1 MIVYKPGEDLD
12 VVLVGVQLLQVL
24 EAGYRLRQVCEAVAG
39 DDEGLQLDLGSVEQ
53 SHYGSRHFIPQKEV
67 QIWAQ
72 IRRTVISPW
81 KTHFQDVYEN

>member
-53 SHYGSRHFIPQKEV
+53 SHSVSRHFILLIGARMWRDVNFSLE
-67 QIWAQ
+67 
-72 IRRTVISPW
+72 
-81 KTHFQDVYEN
+81 THFKL